1 MPFVSFGGLRWLSGS
16 FSFCELDHEAGF
28 AVPEEPLTHQTI
40 PAPSQEHARMH
51 IYIHTLSYTLI
62 YVLMY
67 LRPRGL
73 RSFARFWFLSVSAYR
88 LMRCGNCH
96 TFDGSPT
103 CQVCRTLRRIRE
115 LVEGQL
121 LLIRQEAPVLAILR
135 NCAGALTDLAE
146 EAAPILAQE
155 LRESGP
161 EVESKEV
168 GVGEPAAPEGDKKEK
183 DEKPLEVKRGDQG
196 EQRGEAQKEEETQ
209 VDHRVQKGR
218 QEKPYRKEEE

>member
-1 MPFVSFGGLRWLSGS
+1 M
-16 FSFCELDHEAGF
+16 
-28 AVPEEPLTHQTI
+28 
-40 PAPSQEHARMH
+40 
-51 IYIHTLSYTLI
+51 
-62 YVLMY
+62 
-67 LRPRGL
+67 
-73 RSFARFWFLSVSAYR
+73 
-88 LMRCGNCH
+88 
-96 TFDGSPT
+96 
-103 CQVCRTLRRIRE
+103 
-115 LVEGQL
+115 EGQL